1 MIHYDEV
8 QAAIAEC
15 EGVRRPNANT
25 CLKLAA
31 LYTIRDNMQQEQ
43 ERPKT
48 QQTKHAGYS
57 FATEQ
62 NKSHAT
68 DYSSE
73 SEFGH
78 IVTGKDVES
87 VLTVIDELLSTLQ
100 GMIPRLYAGV
110 MGKLKDI
117 D

>member
-1 MIHYDEV
+1 MIRFEEV

-31 LYTIRDNMQQEQ
+31 LYTIRDNMQQQRTE
-43 ERPKT
+43 PKEPT
-48 QQTKHAGYS
+48 QSGYS
-57 FATEQ
+57 FATIEEDT
-62 NKSHAT
+62 HGT
-68 DYSSE
+68 RYE
-73 SEFGH
+73 SDTEFGR
-78 IVTGKDVES
+78 IVTGKDEDAVFA
-87 VLTVIDELLSTLQ
+87 VFDELLSTLQ

-110 MGKLKDI
+110 IGKLQDI